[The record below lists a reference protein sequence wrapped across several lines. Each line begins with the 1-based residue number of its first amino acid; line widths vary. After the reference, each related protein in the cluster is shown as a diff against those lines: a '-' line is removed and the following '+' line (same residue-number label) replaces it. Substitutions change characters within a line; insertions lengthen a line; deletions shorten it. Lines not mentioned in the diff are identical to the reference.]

1 MDNGDCVY
9 KFHCFSKL
17 TASFFGAT
25 DGCLSAPTPP
35 LLQPGACRNEDI
47 EGDTRQSFVI
57 MEFSPRREANVNNH
71 DVEILHWP
79 YLYTFLPPNF
89 FELLLNIHTT

>member
-1 MDNGDCVY
+1 ME
-9 KFHCFSKL
+9 
-17 TASFFGAT
+17 TASINFIVLASSLPVFFGAT

-57 MEFSPRREANVNNH
+57 MEFSPRREANVNST
-71 DVEILHWP
+71 V
-79 YLYTFLPPNF
+79 
-89 FELLLNIHTT
+89 